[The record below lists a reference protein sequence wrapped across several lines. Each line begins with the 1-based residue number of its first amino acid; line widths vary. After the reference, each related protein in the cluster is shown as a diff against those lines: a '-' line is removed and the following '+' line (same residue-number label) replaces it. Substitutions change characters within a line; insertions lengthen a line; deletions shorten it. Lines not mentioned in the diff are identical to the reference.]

1 MAAGT
6 GEGPDME
13 DLLDSAL
20 EDFDNLPRPKVA
32 KRKAARRQEPSARAG
47 PSEEDFMKIFDSVG
61 GGQGAADLAGLE
73 AELERLAGLAQGG
86 GLGQPGGGLADTL
99 AKLTG
104 GSNQP
109 SEAELQVMSAG

>member
-1 MAAGT
+1 MAAGA
-6 GEGPDME
+6 GETPDME

-32 KRKAARRQEPSARAG
+32 KRKAARKQEPRARAG

-61 GGQGAADLAGLE
+61 GGQGAADLPGLE

-86 GLGQPGGGLADTL
+86 GLADTL
-99 AKLTG
+99 AQLTG
-104 GSNQP
+104 GGNQP
-109 SEAELQVMSAG
+109 SEAELQVTGHWIPARTHL